1 MGECCYRNDSSKM
14 VIFKCI
20 GENQF
25 FCEKVLMPSEL
36 YFFDAPNE
44 ARLEIWLLHSGEP
57 MLHTTAEARDYALLT
72 HRKLGD
78 P

>member
-1 MGECCYRNDSSKM
+1 M
-14 VIFKCI
+14 VILKCI

-36 YFFDAPNE
+36 YFFEAPNE
-44 ARLEIWLLHSGEP
+44 ARLEIWLLNGGEP
-57 MLHTTAEARDYALLT
+57 MLHSTAEARDYALLT

>member
-1 MGECCYRNDSSKM
+1 MYWRES
-14 VIFKCI
+14 
-20 GENQF
+20 F
-25 FCEKVLMPSEL
+25 FCEKVLMPFEM
-36 YFFDAPNE
+36 YFFEAPDE
-44 ARLEIWLLHSGEP
+44 ARLVIWLLNGGEP

>member
-14 VIFKCI
+14 IILKCI

-25 FCEKVLMPSEL
+25 FCEKVLMPLEV
-36 YFFDAPNE
+36 YFFEAPDD
-44 ARLEIWLLHSGEP
+44 ARLELWLLNGGEP
-57 MLHTTAEARDYALLT
+57 MLHTTAEAREYALLS
-72 HRKLGD
+72 HRKDDD

>member
-1 MGECCYRNDSSKM
+1 M

>member
-1 MGECCYRNDSSKM
+1 M
-14 VIFKCI
+14 VILKCI

-25 FCEKVLMPSEL
+25 FFEKVLMPSEL
-36 YFFDAPNE
+36 YFFEAPNE
-44 ARLEIWLLHSGEP
+44 ARLEIWLLNGGEP

>member
-1 MGECCYRNDSSKM
+1 M
-14 VIFKCI
+14 VILKCI

>member
-1 MGECCYRNDSSKM
+1 M
-14 VIFKCI
+14 VILKCI

-36 YFFDAPNE
+36 YFFEAPNE
-44 ARLEIWLLHSGEP
+44 ARLEIWLLNGGEP
-57 MLHTTAEARDYALLT
+57 MLHTTAEAREYALLT

>member
-1 MGECCYRNDSSKM
+1 M
-14 VIFKCI
+14 VILKCI

-57 MLHTTAEARDYALLT
+57 MLHTTAEAREYALLT

>member
-1 MGECCYRNDSSKM
+1 MGECCYHNDSSKM
-14 VIFKCI
+14 VILKCI
-20 GENQF
+20 GESHF
-25 FCEKVLMPSEL
+25 FCEKVLMPFEV
-36 YFFDAPNE
+36 YFFEAPDE
-44 ARLEIWLLHSGEP
+44 ARLEIWLLNGGEP

>member
-1 MGECCYRNDSSKM
+1 
-14 VIFKCI
+14 
-20 GENQF
+20 
-25 FCEKVLMPSEL
+25 MPSEL
-36 YFFDAPNE
+36 YFFEAPDE
-44 ARLEIWLLHSGEP
+44 ARLEIWLLNGGEP